1 MEQGKTEGKNYG
13 SQRLLDTKEAAE
25 FLQVSERHLWTI
37 SETGLIPRIKMGR
50 CVRYKMD
57 DLVRYIDGL
66 RSESINRNLMKKG
79 AA

>member
-25 FLQVSERHLWTI
+25 FLHVSVRHLWTI

>member
-25 FLQVSERHLWTI
+25 FLHISERTLWTI
-37 SETGLIPRIKMGR
+37 TKSGDLTCKRLRGS
-50 CVRYKMD
+50 VRYKMD
-57 DLVRYIDGL
+57 DLERYIDGL
-66 RSESINRNLMKKG
+66 PSESMNKKKG

>member
-25 FLQVSERHLWTI
+25 FLHISERTLWTI
-37 SETGLIPRIKMGR
+37 TKSGDLTCKRLLGS
-50 CVRYKMD
+50 VRYKMD

-66 RSESINRNLMKKG
+66 PSENMNKKKG

>member
-25 FLQVSERHLWTI
+25 FLHISERTLWTI
-37 SETGLIPRIKMGR
+37 TKSGDLTCKRLRGS
-50 CVRYKMD
+50 VRYKMD

-66 RSESINRNLMKKG
+66 PSESMNKKKG

>member
-13 SQRLLDTKEAAE
+13 SQRLLGTKEAAE
-25 FLQVSERHLWTI
+25 FLHISERTLWTI
-37 SETGLIPRIKMGR
+37 TKSGDLTCKRLLGS
-50 CVRYKMD
+50 VRYKMD

-66 RSESINRNLMKKG
+66 PSESMNKKKG